1 MYKLR
6 IFSSFGPSEDC
17 KEVFERLCQTY
28 LLPNY
33 GKDKNVYITNDDD
46 YTHVVILNIAM
57 PRIPEHIPKA
67 NVLGLAYE
75 PIQYLG
81 LSERFIEYAKAKI
94 GTYYIGDK
102 GDLPEPFREHYGYMW
117 HMTPLMHVP
126 LKTNIISIMISL
138 KYQMP
143 GHKYRHDL
151 TMRILT
157 EQLPVDIYGRGCKIY
172 NTPSPFLKGEFTDSE
187 PYKHYEFHIAIE
199 NVQSNHYFSEKIVN
213 PLLCNTT
220 PVYLGCKHIQDYF
233 PEEVIC
239 MSGNVD
245 EDIELIKNIIRTPDR
260 YKKTIDV
267 KKIKKRV
274 SLIENIETIFSK

>member
-28 LLPNY
+28 LLPDY
-33 GKDKNVYITNDDD
+33 GKDKYVYITNDDD
-46 YTHVVILNIAM
+46 YTHIIILNTAM

-81 LSERFIEYAKAKI
+81 LSERFIEYAKANI

-102 GDLPEPFREHYGYMW
+102 GNLPEPFREHYGYMW
-117 HMTPLMHVP
+117 HLTPLIHVP
-126 LKTNIISIMISL
+126 VKTTTISIMISL

-151 TMRILT
+151 TMRILN

-172 NTPSPFLKGEFTDSE
+172 NTSSPYLKGEFSDCE

-245 EDIELIKNIIRTPDR
+245 EDIELIKNIIRNPDR

-267 KKIKKRV
+267 EKIKKRV
-274 SLIENIETIFSK
+274 SLIENIENIFQK